1 MKRVIL
7 SLIAVCSTLI
17 SFSQDVIVTV
27 DEQQIQAKILEISNT
42 EIKYLDYNNQDGPIY
57 VLTNVVKKCCRT
69 YYYNYHNHYN
79 YYVRYFTKSHPFW
92 E

>member
-57 VLTNVVKKCCRT
+57 VLTRSQSPLMGDGV
-69 YYYNYHNHYN
+69 
-79 YYVRYFTKSHPFW
+79 PFA